1 MKTHYKLTAIPTFA
15 TEQFSG
21 CLVTFVAIN
30 NIKARRTWTVYR
42 SDLVGLFHQ
51 ILTRVEAE
59 KIVSDL
65 RKGIMINFADTFT
78 PGQLRPLGFLELD
91 RRMGR

>member
-1 MKTHYKLTAIPTFA
+1 MKIHYKLTA
-15 TEQFSG
+15 QFSG
-21 CLVTFVAIN
+21 CLVTFVAVSN
-30 NIKARRTWTVYR
+30 VKARKAWTVYR

-51 ILTRVEAE
+51 IFTRVEAE

-65 RKGIMINFADTFT
+65 RKGMMINFADTFT